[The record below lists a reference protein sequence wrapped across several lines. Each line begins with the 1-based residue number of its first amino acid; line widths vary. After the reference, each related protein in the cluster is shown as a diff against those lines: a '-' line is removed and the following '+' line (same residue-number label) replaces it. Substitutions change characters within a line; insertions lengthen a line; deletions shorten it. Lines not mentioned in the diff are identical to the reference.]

1 MFLIFLTKKKSYAF
15 FQSLNSLVILKKVNS
30 ISHAFIN
37 SLVDL
42 CSKYLIIILIE
53 ILLMLT
59 QITLNRKYKTAE
71 LGNKMSFSM
80 FCVQIKVLWID
91 KIHFFDYRVEI
102 LITSS
107 SWRYK

>member
-80 FCVQIKVLWID
+80 FLCANQSSLNRQNT
-91 KIHFFDYRVEI
+91 FFWLSCWNPYNI
-102 LITSS
+102 Q
-107 SWRYK
+107 